1 MPSSL
6 KTSHTKT
13 LWKLKLT
20 DSTFYTNV
28 ICFLGGYII
37 KILRSDVANLNVTCP
52 ASQKVIIVINI
63 ITVIIITIIIVI
75 QTVQLFTM
83 LFFLNQGWLTST
95 TSPTST
101 IALLRDFQAWRHCK
115 LLFWF
120 FISVIP
126 LDWLTHSL
134 INKLPLGFYLSIYYV
149 IQSYYVYNPFL
160 NRFCV

>member
-1 MPSSL
+1 MKIKANWFYFLHKCYLLSGRLYRKNSSIRCRKPNCDL
-6 KTSHTKT
+6 PCFTK
-13 LWKLKLT
+13 
-20 DSTFYTNV
+20 
-28 ICFLGGYII
+28 
-37 KILRSDVANLNVTCP
+37 SD
-52 ASQKVIIVINI
+52 IVINI